1 MEQRDFGRAGLKV
14 SVLGLGCG
22 AVGGLM
28 VRGSP
33 ADQERVVARAV
44 EAGINYLDTAAMY
57 GDGASETNLGRVLAR
72 LKSSALVGTKVRLR
86 DDQKG
91 DVAGGIT
98 ASLEASLR
106 RLDRDSVDLFQLHNP
121 ITAKDSPGTLTVET
135 VLNQVVPA
143 FQRLRDQGKFRF
155 LGITAIG
162 DTAALHQVVQSGA
175 FHSAQVPYNLLNPSP
190 GGPVPANYP
199 AQDYQ
204 DLLGGMKQAGMGA
217 IGIRALAGGA
227 LSGISERHPTAS
239 PPPEPIG
246 SASSYG
252 TDLDR
257 ARLFLPLLGPAGGS
271 PLAEV
276 ALRYVI
282 SHPGIGTA
290 LIGVATLEQF
300 ENAIAAA
307 EKGPLPA
314 AVLEQA
320 AHVQR
325 TLSGEKR

>member
-1 MEQRDFGRAGLKV
+1 MQQRDFGRTGLKV

-28 VRGSP
+28 VRGTQ
-33 ADQERVVARAV
+33 ADQERAVARAI

-72 LKSSALVGTKVRLR
+72 LKPQALIGTKVRLR
-86 DDQKG
+86 DDQKH
-91 DVAGGIT
+91 DIAAAIT

-106 RLDRDSVDLFQLHNP
+106 RLGRDSIDLFQLHNP
-121 ITAKDSPGTLTVET
+121 ITLQDAPGALTHQT

-143 FQRLRDQGKFRF
+143 FQHLRDQGKFRF

-162 DTAALHQVVQSGA
+162 DTEALHRIVESGA
-175 FHSAQVPYNLLNPSP
+175 FHSAQVPYNLLHPSP
-190 GGPVPANYP
+190 GGPAPANYP

-204 DLLGGMKQAGMGA
+204 DLLGAMQRAGMGA

-227 LSGISERHPTAS
+227 LSGTAERHPIAS
-239 PPPEPIG
+239 PPPEPIA
-246 SASSYG
+246 SARTYD
-252 TDLDR
+252 TDLQHAHR
-257 ARLFLPLLGPAGGS
+257 FLPLVAAAGAAS
-271 PLAEV
+271 LAEV

-282 SHPGIGTA
+282 SHPGISTA

-300 ENAIAAA
+300 ETAITAAG
-307 EKGPLPA
+307 KGLLPA
-314 AVLEQA
+314 SVLEQA
-320 AHVQR
+320 AAIQR
-325 TLSGEKR
+325 GLAGEAR

>member
-1 MEQRDFGRAGLKV
+1 MQQRDFGRTGLKV

-28 VRGSP
+28 VRGTA
-33 ADQERVVARAV
+33 ADQERAVARAV

-57 GDGASETNLGRVLAR
+57 GDGASETNLGRVLGK
-72 LKSSALVGTKVRLR
+72 LKPQVLIGTKVRLR
-86 DDQKG
+86 DDQKH
-91 DVAGGIT
+91 DIATGIT
-98 ASLEASLR
+98 TSLDASLR
-106 RLDRDSVDLFQLHNP
+106 RLSRDSVDLFQLHNP
-121 ITAKDSPGTLTVET
+121 ITLNDAPGALTADV

-162 DTAALHQVVQSGA
+162 DTAALHSIVQSGA
-175 FHSAQVPYNLLNPSP
+175 FRSAQVPYNLLHPSP

-204 DLLGGMKQAGMGA
+204 DLLGAMQRAGMGA

-227 LSGISERHPTAS
+227 LAGTAERHPIAS

-246 SASSYG
+246 SARSYDA
-252 TDLDR
+252 DLDR
-257 ARLFLPLLGPAGGS
+257 ARLFLPLVSGAQAS
-271 PLAEV
+271 SLAEV

-282 SHPGIGTA
+282 SHPAMSTA

-300 ENAIAAA
+300 ESAIAAA
-307 EKGPLPA
+307 EKGLLPA

-320 AHVQR
+320 AAIQHG
-325 TLSGEKR
+325 LAGETR

>member
-1 MEQRDFGRAGLKV
+1 MQQRDFGRTGLTV

-33 ADQERVVARAV
+33 ADQERAVARAI

-57 GDGASETNLGRVLAR
+57 GDGASETNLGRVLAK
-72 LKSSALVGTKVRLR
+72 LKPQALVGTKVRLR
-86 DDQKG
+86 DDQKS
-91 DVAGGIT
+91 AIASAIA

-106 RLDRDSVDLFQLHNP
+106 RLGRDSIDLFQLHNP
-121 ITAKDSPGTLTVET
+121 ITQTDAPGALTADT
-135 VLNQVVPA
+135 VLHDVVPA

-162 DTAALHQVVQSGA
+162 DTAALHRIVASGA
-175 FHSAQVPYNLLNPSP
+175 FHSAQVPYNLLHPSP
-190 GGPVPANYP
+190 GSAAPANFP

-204 DLLGGMKQAGMGA
+204 DLLGAMQRAGMGA

-227 LSGISERHPTAS
+227 LSGTTQRHPVAS

-246 SASSYG
+246 SAHSYDA
-252 TDLDR
+252 DLGR
-257 ARLFLPLLGPAGGS
+257 ARRFLPLVNAAQAAS
-271 PLAEV
+271 LAEV

-282 SHPGIGTA
+282 SHPGISTA

-300 ENAIAAA
+300 ETAIAAA
-307 EKGPLPA
+307 NKGPLPP

-320 AHVQR
+320 AVIQ
-325 TLSGEKR
+325 GELAGEAR

>member
-1 MEQRDFGRAGLKV
+1 MEQRDFGRTGLKV

-28 VRGSP
+28 VRGSA
-33 ADQERVVARAV
+33 ADQERAVARAV

-72 LKSSALVGTKVRLR
+72 LKPSALVGTKVRLR

-91 DVAGGIT
+91 DIAGGIT

-106 RLDRDSVDLFQLHNP
+106 RLGRDSVDLFQLHNP
-121 ITAKDSPGTLTVET
+121 ITAKDAPGTLTVET
-135 VLNQVVPA
+135 VLNQVAPA

-162 DTAALHQVVQSGA
+162 DIAALQRVIQSGA
-175 FHSAQVPYNLLNPSP
+175 FQSAQVPYNLLNPSP
-190 GGPVPANYP
+190 GGAVPTGYP

-204 DLLGGMKQAGMGA
+204 DLLGRMRQAGMGA

-227 LSGISERHPTAS
+227 LSGTAERHAIAS

-246 SASSYG
+246 SAHRYD
-252 TDLDR
+252 TDLGR
-257 ARLFLPLLGPAGGS
+257 ARMFMPLVAAAGATS
-271 PLAEV
+271 LAEV

-282 SHPGIGTA
+282 SHTGIGTA

-300 ENAIAAA
+300 ESAIDAAQ
-307 EKGPLPA
+307 KGPLPA

-320 AHVQR
+320 ATIQR
-325 TLSGEKR
+325 ELAGEAR